1 MTFTRKQFTRRLGV
15 GAIAIALV
23 GGTVGAGVTLA
34 LLGDTTPTLAPSA
47 TVLER
52 RVHEATAP
60 APESPVA
67 LITTRPASQPLHSTL
82 LGSTSGT
89 TRATPVG
96 TTSPTRAASQPG
108 ASTRDGTQ
116 DSTRDSERGE
126 LRVRRLV
133 LATGI
138 EAREP
143 TGVAVRFDGQQER
156 LYAFVE
162 LANTGEATSVEI
174 SFEPVTPSR
183 EAQVTGLVSLEVPS
197 GVARHRTWAWS
208 RHVHAPGQWSAVVRD
223 DQGRELARERFEIG
237 ASQGE

>member
-34 LLGDTTPTLAPSA
+34 LLGDPTPTLAPSA

-60 APESPVA
+60 ATESPVA
-67 LITTRPASQPLHSTL
+67 MITTRPASQPLHSTL
-82 LGSTSGT
+82 LGSMSGT
-89 TRATPVG
+89 SRVTPTG
-96 TTSPTRAASQPG
+96 TTSPTRAAAQP
-108 ASTRDGTQ
+108 GTQ